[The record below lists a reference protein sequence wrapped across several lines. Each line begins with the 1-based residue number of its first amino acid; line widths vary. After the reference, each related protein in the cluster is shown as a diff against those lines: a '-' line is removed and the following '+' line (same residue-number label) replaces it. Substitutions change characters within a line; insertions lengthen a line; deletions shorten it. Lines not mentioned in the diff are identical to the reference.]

1 MSIESKED
9 MIKGK
14 TNQAVGKVSGNDKQE
29 LKGKAQEA
37 ISKTKEQVDET
48 VDKVAKKINQ
58 KTN

>member
-37 ISKTKEQVDET
+37 VSKAKEQVDET

>member
-14 TNQAVGKVSGNDKQE
+14 TNQAIGKASGNDKQE
-29 LKGKAQEA
+29 LKGKAQET
-37 ISKTKEQVDET
+37 ISKAKEQVDET

>member
-37 ISKTKEQVDET
+37 ISKAKEQVDET

>member
-1 MSIESKED
+1 

>member
-29 LKGKAQEA
+29 LKGKVQEA

>member
-37 ISKTKEQVDET
+37 ISKAKEQVDET
-48 VDKVAKKINQ
+48 VDKVAKKINK
-58 KTN
+58 KTE